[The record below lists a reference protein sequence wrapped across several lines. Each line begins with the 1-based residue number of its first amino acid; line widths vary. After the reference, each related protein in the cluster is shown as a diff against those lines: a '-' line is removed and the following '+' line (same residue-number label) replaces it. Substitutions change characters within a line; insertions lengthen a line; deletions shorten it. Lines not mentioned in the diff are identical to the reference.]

1 MSVAYILTD
10 KHWVADCKDE
20 LITDSVSVFKTE
32 KEACEI
38 ALEKARKRFTE
49 WSPENP
55 DQFIWTANMD
65 FDYQELIGD
74 GVLYMSIGSS
84 KTDTIIKYHILKL
97 EKGEVND
104 DV

>member
-10 KHWVADCKDE
+10 KHWTEDCKDE
-20 LITDSVSVFKTE
+20 LITDSVSVFKTD

-38 ALEKARKRFTE
+38 AQAKALERFTD
-49 WSPENP
+49 WLPENP
-55 DQFIWTANMD
+55 DEFIWTANMD
-65 FDYQELIGD
+65 FGYQDLIGD
-74 GVLYMSIGSS
+74 GVLYMSIGSK

-104 DV
+104 DE